1 MSCSLYEARENR
13 EKTLM
18 VVPSP
23 SIVDVDV
30 VSGSGVCAVM
40 VDFCIMLDR
49 GKRAGERKKEKIDM
63 GNLHFSETS

>member
-13 EKTLM
+13 EKTLT
-18 VVPSP
+18 VLPCP

-30 VSGSGVCAVM
+30 VSGSGVCAGYGR
-40 VDFCIMLDR
+40 LWYHARPGKKGR
-49 GKRAGERKKEKIDM
+49 GKEEGKIDM